1 MAIFEAANLS
11 CLHSPGSVITVFSSS
26 RICHLKSAIQKL
38 RQWNFDFGE
47 SYPCFFYLLV
57 GGFSLPSPLGY
68 EALSGPGSA
77 VAAAKRDP
85 NIKVNLENEELWKQ
99 FHKIGTEMIITKMGR

>member
-1 MAIFEAANLS
+1 VNIIA
-11 CLHSPGSVITVFSSS
+11 S
-26 RICHLKSAIQKL
+26 RNIPVKQQLIII
-38 RQWNFDFGE
+38 
-47 SYPCFFYLLV
+47 LV

-77 VAAAKRDP
+77 GAAAKRDP